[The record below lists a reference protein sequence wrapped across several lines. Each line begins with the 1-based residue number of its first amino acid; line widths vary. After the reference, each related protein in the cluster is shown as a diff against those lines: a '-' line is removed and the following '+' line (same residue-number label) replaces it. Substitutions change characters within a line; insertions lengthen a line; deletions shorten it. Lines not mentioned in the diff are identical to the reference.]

1 MARKARELSPLGY
14 YSIRLRTDT
23 CQFNQEDRMLMLD
36 TLRSNSEIC
45 EVLSY
50 LLLPT
55 IMCFVVK
62 AKDFN
67 ISTLMR
73 KVLGKFIVEYKKNH
87 ADAPK
92 EIFKDRF
99 ISSAAHD
106 IKDVFSF
113 IGKLHNLGYL
123 GDTSIC
129 SNGNYFINE
138 YIDLSFFNEHCDSK
152 EEFAR
157 KCNLINYDS
166 IVRKV
171 SDEDIKNY
179 LTNVYKVNADNIR
192 NMPKNMI
199 IEMLTGVVHFTD
211 ASAQQM
217 KRITKLPVNFIHKTK
232 KEILIKRILKNKGD
246 LKDE

>member
-1 MARKARELSPLGY
+1 MK
-14 YSIRLRTDT
+14 
-23 CQFNQEDRMLMLD
+23 
-36 TLRSNSEIC
+36 
-45 EVLSY
+45 
-50 LLLPT
+50 
-55 IMCFVVK
+55 
-62 AKDFN
+62 
-67 ISTLMR
+67 ISLEW
-73 KVLGKFIVEYKKNH
+73 L
-87 ADAPK
+87 
-92 EIFKDRF
+92 
-99 ISSAAHD
+99 
-106 IKDVFSF
+106 
-113 IGKLHNLGYL
+113 
-123 GDTSIC
+123 
-129 SNGNYFINE
+129 NE

-217 KRITKLPVNFIHKTK
+217 KRITKLPVNFILKTK